1 MEDGSD
7 RAFRNAGFAV
17 NAFIR
22 IDEEH
27 LRTFIE
33 TVDRTNHNAICVL
46 AIKARL
52 GDDVS
57 HSPCSYDNA

>member
-1 MEDGSD
+1 VEDGG
-7 RAFRNAGFAV
+7 NGTLWHAGFAV

-27 LRTFIE
+27 LRAFVE
-33 TVDRTNHNAICVL
+33 TVNRTNHDTIGVL
-46 AIKARL
+46 AVKARL

-57 HSPCSYDNA
+57 HSPRS